1 MNLENLNINDLKN
14 IIDLFLLESN
24 QVFFLVNKE
33 FKVVE
38 ANKALRKFVQKENKD
53 IIDRDFG
60 DVLGCGNMYK
70 ESKFC
75 AFTSFCKL
83 CEIRNSLHHTFNR
96 TKDKVEFELVREYL
110 IKGEKVVRHLQFK
123 IVPININNG
132 NLAACFIKDLKDKD
146 DLMMLLNPNESV

>member
-1 MNLENLNINDLKN
+1 MNLENLNNNDLKN
-14 IIDLFLLESN
+14 IIDLFLLESD
-24 QVFFLVNKE
+24 QVFFLVNQQ

-38 ANKALRKFVQKENKD
+38 ANNAMSKFVQKEISD
-53 IIDRDFG
+53 IIDSDFG

-83 CEIRNSLHHTFNR
+83 CEIRNNLHHTFNR
-96 TKDKVEFELVREYL
+96 TKDIVEFELVREYL
-110 IKGEKVVRHLQFK
+110 IRGEKVIRHLQFK
-123 IVPININNG
+123 IIPITVNKES
-132 NLAACFIKDLKDKD
+132 LAACFIKDLKDKN